1 MQKDCSAFFEILL
14 FLQACLSCRAKIQ
27 TVLSFRNNANKAEV
41 TNSTTDKAAADADA
55 DAGDDDDNAQDQG
68 RDLQQNTA
76 ADPGRNQLTI

>member
-1 MQKDCSAFFEILL
+1 MQSLL

-41 TNSTTDKAAADADA
+41 TTNSTTDKAAADADA
-55 DAGDDDDNAQDQG
+55 DAAADDDDNAQDQG

-76 ADPGRNQLTI
+76 ADPGRNHLTI